1 MKMACGCV
9 LALSAWAAGAQEAV
23 PSLIVRADDMGS
35 FRSANIAC
43 MEAFEKGIETSIEV
57 MVVTPWFPEAAR
69 LLRENPGIDVGLHL
83 TITSEWDNIKW
94 RPLTSCPSL
103 VDSNGYFF
111 PMMTANPN
119 YPGLAIKEN
128 KWNIDEVERELVAI
142 RNLGFRNVLLVA
154 AENPKLVSSGYME
167 SVIRLAR
174 SMVPSVSIEIAP
186 SRVVDYKKYVDA
198 GCEGLTVFQETYDEK
213 VYPTLHPSGPKSV
226 FEWRLATPE
235 RGAQAG
241 MRKLGL
247 GPLLGVNEWRFE
259 VLAVALHAKFL
270 FKRAWKSQISISLP
284 RMRPA
289 ASGYIPEPGN
299 IPNDRQTVQVIC
311 ALRMF
316 LPRLAIVVSTRE
328 SRKFRDGVMG
338 LGGTMMSAF
347 SSTKPGGYAD
357 REESGEQFHI
367 DDSRNPEEF
376 AEALRKRGIDPVWKD
391 YDSALG
397 A

>member
-1 MKMACGCV
+1 MKATFLEELRSHDLHA
-9 LALSAWAAGAQEAV
+9 LAEYSRNCPASTVAAVVNKG
-23 PSLIVRADDMGS
+23 RADSLEDLAALISPAAEAELESMARISVSTTSKYFGRTMRLFAPLYVS
-35 FRSANIAC
+35 NECVNNCVYCGFACRHNIQRR
-43 MEAFEKGIETSIEV
+43 T
-57 MVVTPWFPEAAR
+57 
-69 LLRENPGIDVGLHL
+69 L
-83 TITSEWDNIKW
+83 
-94 RPLTSCPSL
+94 SL
-103 VDSNGYFF
+103 
-111 PMMTANPN
+111 
-119 YPGLAIKEN
+119 
-128 KWNIDEVERELVAI
+128 DEVERELVAI

-338 LGGTMMSAF
+338 LGVTMMSAF

>member
-1 MKMACGCV
+1 MKATFLEELRSHDLHA
-9 LALSAWAAGAQEAV
+9 LAEYSRNCPALTVAAVVNKG
-23 PSLIVRADDMGS
+23 RADSLEDLAALISPAAEAELESMA
-35 FRSANIAC
+35 RISASTTSKYFGRTMRLFAPLYVSNECVNNCVYCGFACRHNIQRR
-43 MEAFEKGIETSIEV
+43 T
-57 MVVTPWFPEAAR
+57 
-69 LLRENPGIDVGLHL
+69 L
-83 TITSEWDNIKW
+83 
-94 RPLTSCPSL
+94 SL
-103 VDSNGYFF
+103 
-111 PMMTANPN
+111 
-119 YPGLAIKEN
+119 
-128 KWNIDEVERELVAI
+128 DEVERELVAI

-284 RMRPA
+284 RMRPPRA
-289 ASGYIPEPGN
+289 DIFRSLATYQTTA
-299 IPNDRQTVQVIC
+299 RQ
-311 ALRMF
+311 
-316 LPRLAIVVSTRE
+316 
-328 SRKFRDGVMG
+328 FR
-338 LGGTMMSAF
+338 
-347 SSTKPGGYAD
+347 
-357 REESGEQFHI
+357 
-367 DDSRNPEEF
+367 
-376 AEALRKRGIDPVWKD
+376 
-391 YDSALG
+391 
-397 A
+397 